1 MTVSC
6 PQPPFEEY
14 VAMLVTSLEI
24 RCLGCLAATVT
35 GPSAPGHQQ
44 PAQPSPAQPS
54 PAQPSPARRERQDFC
69 DAGLTRGQRQHL
81 YTLAA

>member
-24 RCLGCLAATVT
+24 CCLDCLAATVT

-44 PAQPSPAQPS
+44 PAQPSPAQAN
-54 PAQPSPARRERQDFC
+54 PAQPSP
-69 DAGLTRGQRQHL
+69 G
-81 YTLAA
+81 